1 MAKLPIDIS
10 GRLGLLE
17 RHQGDLNDTV
27 AQPHLRYLGADGQ
40 FAEGIFNPIKK
51 YGFISPANG
60 KYASLTGTIAAK
72 VNAIAYDAENDV
84 VYFSEDG
91 QNILKL
97 TSLSDVSL
105 ENHLS
110 LASGSKFKDM
120 QLYELNNTK
129 SLVYVVDTNEV
140 DDGMAIGFAAI
151 DTTRGAEITRVSIL
165 DYPNINEMAIVD
177 TNTNLFNSEEARK
190 IAQRFVAGDDTSFH
204 YQVSGV
210 RIKIRRSAGTGAGI
224 TLKLSI
230 QGDQTI
236 GGSSYTDEGAW
247 ATSTAY
253 TLRDAV
259 SNNGVWYVCHAAHT
273 SSSTDE
279 PGGVSLGWLNYWTI
293 FAEPDGTDQVS
304 ATFSLADIPVGRD
317 EEVYK
322 DLYLEFS
329 SPFTLTPAISYWLVL
344 EEVGT
349 NMGSG
354 DAAAIIH
361 TNPSAGVSF
370 LTDESYIRKYAD
382 VDDIWVNYSANFD
395 KVQSIDFSLI
405 DNRVDSLTKSDSS
418 ASNGLASGSFYVA
431 PNQNTFTYISENNLL
446 YWFVGN
452 RVHTFDGGQ
461 TGGRTGRIAEDALS
475 FPSYFEVVDVAETRQ
490 QMYIGIQTSTRTD
503 DTDNDY
509 YSAANIGVFVWNRR
523 SQIFGGTDFFP
534 APGAKE
540 IKKVFRSSDGTIKII
555 TVGNSGFTEI
565 RGINGNQYA
574 VLHTLERDAYP
585 VSRKSVG
592 FFNNLTIWTGLN
604 GITYGY
610 GSIAPGNPEQ
620 LYKIGDISGE
630 ANDGFEPGP
639 IFVGNNNA
647 EPSSAI
653 LQAWSDD
660 DPSYVVSKWYP
671 NGDGT
676 ISTVAQTG
684 NAGNV
689 YTKVYAFGFPTIVN
703 FAHVYFVPQAGG
715 DDTTAATV
723 NVYFNHNSTADK
735 SFTITTKDLAKGYVY
750 IPLGGQRNVFAIQFE
765 IEWATVITL
774 GTTDFLPYLISVDYN
789 ETSNRKK

>member
-322 DLYLEFS
+322 DLYLEVS
-329 SPFTLTPAISYWLVL
+329 TPFT
-344 EEVGT
+344 
-349 NMGSG
+349 
-354 DAAAIIH
+354 
-361 TNPSAGVSF
+361 
-370 LTDESYIRKYAD
+370 
-382 VDDIWVNYSANFD
+382 
-395 KVQSIDFSLI
+395 
-405 DNRVDSLTKSDSS
+405 
-418 ASNGLASGSFYVA
+418 
-431 PNQNTFTYISENNLL
+431 
-446 YWFVGN
+446 
-452 RVHTFDGGQ
+452 
-461 TGGRTGRIAEDALS
+461 
-475 FPSYFEVVDVAETRQ
+475 
-490 QMYIGIQTSTRTD
+490 
-503 DTDNDY
+503 
-509 YSAANIGVFVWNRR
+509 
-523 SQIFGGTDFFP
+523 
-534 APGAKE
+534 
-540 IKKVFRSSDGTIKII
+540 
-555 TVGNSGFTEI
+555 
-565 RGINGNQYA
+565 
-574 VLHTLERDAYP
+574 
-585 VSRKSVG
+585 
-592 FFNNLTIWTGLN
+592 
-604 GITYGY
+604 
-610 GSIAPGNPEQ
+610 
-620 LYKIGDISGE
+620 
-630 ANDGFEPGP
+630 
-639 IFVGNNNA
+639 
-647 EPSSAI
+647 
-653 LQAWSDD
+653 
-660 DPSYVVSKWYP
+660 
-671 NGDGT
+671 
-676 ISTVAQTG
+676 
-684 NAGNV
+684 
-689 YTKVYAFGFPTIVN
+689 
-703 FAHVYFVPQAGG
+703 
-715 DDTTAATV
+715 
-723 NVYFNHNSTADK
+723 
-735 SFTITTKDLAKGYVY
+735 
-750 IPLGGQRNVFAIQFE
+750 
-765 IEWATVITL
+765 
-774 GTTDFLPYLISVDYN
+774 
-789 ETSNRKK
+789 